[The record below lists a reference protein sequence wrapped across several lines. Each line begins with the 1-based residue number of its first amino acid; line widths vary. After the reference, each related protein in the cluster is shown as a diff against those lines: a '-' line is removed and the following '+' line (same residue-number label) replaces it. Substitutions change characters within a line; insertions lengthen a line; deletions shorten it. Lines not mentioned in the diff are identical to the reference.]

1 MYYTEMD
8 GHSYP
13 AIQHIHQLDGSK
25 VVTWSRSIT
34 SANLLEVEA
43 GTNGYQGGD
52 AGHGC
57 RTYLRF
63 QDEGGTDMKCRTL
76 TDRYGNDEGFELIL
90 GGDCE
95 LQTTIEALKWMISV
109 LETQSETGR

>member
-13 AIQHIHQLDGSK
+13 AKKHIRQQNGMN
-25 VVTWSRSIT
+25 VTTWSRDII

-43 GTNGYQGGD
+43 GTNGYHGGD
-52 AGHGC
+52 SGHGS
-57 RTYLRF
+57 RTYLRITD
-63 QDEGGTDMKCRTL
+63 QGSTDMRCKVKN
-76 TDRYGNDEGFELIL
+76 DYGDHTESVELEF

-95 LQTTIEALKWMISV
+95 LQTIIEALKWMLSV
-109 LETQSETGR
+109 LETQSET

>member
-1 MYYTEMD
+1 MYYTDMD

-13 AIQHIHQLDGSK
+13 ATQHVRELDGHK
-25 VVTWSRSIT
+25 VITWSRDVT
-34 SANLLEVEA
+34 NANILEVEV

-52 AGHGC
+52 SGHGC

-63 QDEGGTDMKCRTL
+63 EDEGGTVMQCRTL
-76 TDRYGNDEGFELIL
+76 KDQFGYDSGFELIL

-95 LQTTIEALKWMISV
+95 LETTIEALKWMVSV
-109 LETQSETGR
+109 LETQSET